1 MRPAPGVRSSVSTE
15 TAIVHGANR
24 RHRSTVSFAID
35 LDNGV
40 LVDVDRTE
48 DNRGQLFAAPCFSTA
63 SIMAWI

>member
-15 TAIVHGANR
+15 AAIVHGANR
-24 RHRSTVSFAID
+24 RHHSTVSFAID

-48 DNRGQLFAAPCFSTA
+48 ANRGQPFAAPCFSTA